1 MTCSM
6 NVWLRMEQI
15 RKIDDIVRCLY
26 GTKIKTPLH
35 KGVNG

>member
-15 RKIDDIVRCLY
+15 RKIDDIVRHQNKNPF
-26 GTKIKTPLH
+26 T
-35 KGVNG
+35 